1 MIIDIF
7 DSLKKGWDRRKIHFK
22 FAMSQVQC
30 VLCCSPALEYTSLG
44 RIISPKNSANHRN
57 LEFFL
62 ESLTYLVISK
72 YEHATIMGSVQQL
85 WDLYSNYRY
94 FLKCFIDMDK
104 LTEHNVIFCW
114 AANEDS
120 MAFNTS

>member
-7 DSLKKGWDRRKIHFK
+7 DSLKKGWVRGKIHFK
-22 FAMSQVQC
+22 FAMSQVRC
-30 VLCCSPALEYTSLG
+30 VLCCSPALEHTSLG
-44 RIISPKNSANHRN
+44 RIISPKNSANHRI

-62 ESLTYLVISK
+62 EILTYLVISK

-94 FLKCFIDMDK
+94 FVKCFVDMHK
-104 LTEHNVIFCW
+104 LTEQNVIIC
-114 AANEDS
+114 
-120 MAFNTS
+120 